1 MINCDQYPRLQIV
14 INILVYKLWS
24 ISSFTNCDQYP
35 RLQIVIN
42 ILVYKMFAFIIAS
55 TFI

>member
-1 MINCDQYPRLQIV
+1 MI
-14 INILVYKLWS
+14 
-24 ISSFTNCDQYP
+24 NCDQYP